1 VWLNLDPHQGLDP
14 SARGLVSGER
24 SPLKGVLR
32 GEMAWGDGLEGEGL
46 VPDCLGWLRVVGGPV
61 KALDCKQWVA
71 IGEGLLRFPLGGG
84 LEFPMGAGLEFSFGR
99 GP

>member
-46 VPDCLGWLRVVGGPV
+46 VPPIVW
-61 KALDCKQWVA
+61 
-71 IGEGLLRFPLGGG
+71 
-84 LEFPMGAGLEFSFGR
+84 AGSG
-99 GP
+99 